1 MIKRLLLLLAI
12 LAYGLGLR
20 AQITTDPSPVQM
32 SSKNLVIYFHADQG
46 GKELAGLPST
56 AQIFAHTGVILQG
69 QSEWSHA
76 PAWGDN
82 SDKYRLEYVESDLW
96 RLNIGSIAD
105 FYGLTGS
112 EVAEKLCFVF
122 RTADKSAQ
130 TRPDFFVDV
139 AEEGLQVSLNASIEG
154 NIVTP
159 ATGEVT
165 FTASATSAADI
176 SITVGTEVIASAA
189 STTSLTG
196 AYTFATPGSYTVT
209 ATATDGDV
217 TVSTQMPVVCLEES
231 KAQDYP
237 GGTPIMG
244 PVKNADGSVTFCLA
258 APGKTAATLVGSW
271 SDLDV
276 SASQP
281 MAYQD
286 LDGVRYF
293 WTTVTGLDNTRSYL
307 YYFLVD
313 GTVKIGDPYAR
324 LVLDPQYDKYISSD
338 VYPGLPA
345 YPSDKVTDVCLA
357 VYQGNLNDY
366 DWQTTGFKRP
376 AKESLVIYEMLFRDF
391 TGTEGKA
398 LGNGTVKAATEKI
411 PYIKSLG
418 VNCVELLPINEFNG
432 NISWGYNPNFYFA
445 PDKAYGTPDDYKAFI
460 DACHAEGIAVVLDVV
475 FNQSDW
481 QHPWYQLYGGTEQSP
496 FYNVTAP
503 HAYSVLND
511 WNQGYPLVQQ
521 QWKDVLT
528 YWLEQYHVDGFRFDL
543 VKGLGLNDS
552 YADAGD
558 AATNAYNASRV
569 ARMKELQGVIQSVSP
584 GAYCINEN
592 LAGAREENEMAESG
606 ELNWANINGA
616 ALQFAKGYKSDS
628 GLERFYAPDDQRTWG
643 STVSYLESHDEQRLA
658 YAQETEGAS
667 GIKGNLRYSMRQ
679 LGCAAAQMLM
689 APGAHMIW
697 MFSELGNNENTKY
710 SQGNNTDPKKVL
722 WSYYDNDYRRGLYDT
737 YATLNS
743 IRTENPEMFAES
755 AQFSSQTSS
764 SFWEQGRTM
773 KSVAGN
779 RELITVINPSSTE
792 GLTINVAFTST
803 DNSDYKVLAC
813 SYGTAPQF
821 DAEAG
826 TVTLERHS
834 FVVLG
839 SSELTGVG
847 EIEAESA
854 VKVTGETGA
863 VRISGAYADYT
874 VWRPDGAAVASGK
887 ADGETVVSLA
897 PGIYLVRVA
906 SKVTKVAVR

>member
-1 MIKRLLLLLAI
+1 MVKRLLLLLAI
-12 LAYGLGLR
+12 LACGCGLR

-32 SSKNLVIYFHADQG
+32 SSEGIVIYFHADQG
-46 GKELAGLPST
+46 RKELSGLSST
-56 AQIFAHTGVILQG
+56 AQIYAHTGVILKG
-69 QSEWSHA
+69 QTEWSHA

-82 SDKYRLEYVESDLW
+82 AQKYKLEYVEPDLC
-96 RLNIGSIAD
+96 RLDIGTIAGY
-105 FYGLTGS
+105 YGLDDG

-130 TRPDFFVDV
+130 THPDFFVDV
-139 AEEGLQVSLNASIEG
+139 AEEGLQVSLTASVEG

-165 FTASATSAADI
+165 FTASATATADLSI
-176 SITVGTEVIASAA
+176 SVGSEVIASAA
-189 STTSLTG
+189 ETSSLTG
-196 AYTFATPGSYTVT
+196 AYTFTTPGSYTVT
-209 ATATDGDV
+209 ATATDGAT
-217 TVSTQMPVVCLEES
+217 TVSTQMPIVYLEES
-231 KAQDYP
+231 QALDYP

-244 PVKNADGSVTFCLA
+244 PVKNSDGSVTFCLA

-271 SDLDV
+271 SGLNLD
-276 SASQP
+276 SSQP

-293 WTTVTGLDNTRSYL
+293 WTTVKDLDNSTPYL

-313 GTVKIGDPYAR
+313 GTTKVGDPYAR
-324 LVLDPQYDKYISSD
+324 LVLDPQNDKYISSE
-338 VYPGLPA
+338 VYPDLPA
-345 YPSDKVTDVCLA
+345 YPSDKVTDVCIA

-366 DWQTTGFKRP
+366 AWQTTGFERP
-376 AKESLVIYEMLFRDF
+376 AKEQLVIYELLLRDF
-391 TGTEGKA
+391 TGTEGQA
-398 LGNGTVKAATEKI
+398 LGNGTVKGATEKI
-411 PYIKSLG
+411 PYLKELG

-460 DACHAEGIAVVLDVV
+460 DACHAEGIAVVLDMV

-481 QHPWYQLYGGTEQSP
+481 QHPWYQLYGGTESSP
-496 FYNVTAP
+496 FYNVVAP

-528 YWLEQYHVDGFRFDL
+528 YWLEQYRVDGFRFDL

-552 YADAGD
+552 YADSGD

-592 LAGAREENEMAESG
+592 LAGAKEENEMAESG
-606 ELNWANINGA
+606 ELNWANINGQ
-616 ALQFAKGYKSDS
+616 ALQFAKGYSSDS

-658 YAQETEGAS
+658 YAQETEGVS

-697 MFSELGNNENTKY
+697 MFSELGNNENTKT

-737 YATLNS
+737 YAALNT
-743 IRTENPEMFAES
+743 IRIEHPEMFAES

-764 SFWEQGRTM
+764 AFWNQGRTM
-773 KSVAGN
+773 KSTAGN
-779 RELITVINPSSTE
+779 QELITVINPSSTE
-792 GLTINVAFTST
+792 GLTINVTFSSTS
-803 DNSDYKVLAC
+803 NADYKVVAC

-839 SSELTGVG
+839 SSALTGVG
-847 EIEAESA
+847 KIESESA
-854 VKVTGETGA
+854 AVVTGEAGGI
-863 VRISGAYADYT
+863 RISGASGSYS
-874 VWRPDGAAVASGK
+874 VWRTDGVAVASGK
-887 ADGETVVSLA
+887 ADGDTLVSLA
-897 PGIYLVRVA
+897 PGIYLVRID
-906 SKVTKVAVR
+906 SKVAKVIVR